1 MCYMC
6 GRQSPVHACA
16 CMEAHE
22 PGLSDAPGVQLRG
35 LWAHCPAAKSKRV
48 QGRGKSRNEV
58 AVCMLPLPMLQ
69 VTRAQFVDARGQQHE
84 VDPLEV
90 DAAFLDPLGALRLT
104 PWT

>member
-1 MCYMC
+1 
-6 GRQSPVHACA
+6 
-16 CMEAHE
+16 MEAHE
-22 PGLSDAPGVQLRG
+22 PGLSVAPGVQLRG
-35 LWAHCPAAKSKRV
+35 LWAHCPAAKSSACRA
-48 QGRGKSRNEV
+48 GGKV
-58 AVCMLPLPMLQ
+58 AVRMLPLPMLQ